1 MLVILVGLSKHFI
14 FTSLMNNSRKVI
26 ILILV
31 VTIIQLT
38 LSVFSSEFIDYYPS
52 FKNVHLLS
60 DILVKEKPKNNLAKN
75 VKKTNANSVDGVV
88 INDFDTYIKKGTLI
102 RFNADTLQPALTK
115 FNEKLIAL
123 SEGKNVK
130 IRIAWFGDSQ
140 IEGDFITQDIR
151 TLLQNYFGSQKGV
164 GFVPITSV
172 SSDFRKTAKLF
183 TTGDIK
189 ADNFKKSDGNSS
201 LFFSG
206 YSFFSNDLTVN
217 FTDNTAK
224 NQISQKWLLYGKGDS
239 IAVKIKDSIRKYPAD
254 KTFNKVLINNSA
266 SNKVSFS
273 ISSNKTPIYGVSSEP
288 KSGIVLDNFSFR
300 GITGVELKKLNSELL
315 SEINKSGYYDLIVF
329 QYGVN
334 LMFKPNDTN
343 YDYYYRA
350 MRPVLK
356 KFKNNM
362 TNTEFLMFSC
372 SDRAFNYDGE
382 WKTAVGI
389 DSLINTQARLA
400 YDNDIPFYNFY
411 NSIGGKG
418 TVVKW
423 ADSTLQL
430 ANKDYIHFNFRGAKI
445 AAKTIYSAIIHDY
458 EKAVKLKKANKPLV
472 TPKAIDKK
480 AIDKKAVDKKIVEK
494 ETLRGKPN
502 VPKIVSPTTDSSKS
516 KVIKQIVTKANTKK
530 IDSL

>member
-1 MLVILVGLSKHFI
+1 
-14 FTSLMNNSRKVI
+14 MNNSRKVI
-26 ILILV
+26 TIILV

-38 LSVFSSEFIDYYPS
+38 LSVFSNEFIDYFPS
-52 FKNVHLLS
+52 FKNVNLLS
-60 DILVKEKPKNNLAKN
+60 DILVEGKSKNNLHKKHKKSGSN
-75 VKKTNANSVDGVV
+75 VVDGVV
-88 INDFDTYIKKGTLI
+88 INDFDAYAKKGTLI
-102 RFNADTLQPALTK
+102 RFNTDTLQPALSK
-115 FNEKLIAL
+115 FDEKLIAL

-151 TLLQNYFGSQKGV
+151 VLLQNYFGSQKGV
-164 GFVPITSV
+164 GYVPITSV

-183 TTGDIK
+183 ASGDIR
-189 ADNFKKSDGNSS
+189 ADNFKKSDGNSN

-206 YSFFSNDLTVN
+206 YSFFSNDLNVD
-217 FTDNTAK
+217 FTDNTTKGQAT
-224 NQISQKWLLYGKGDS
+224 QKWLLYGKGDS
-239 IAVKIKDSIRKYPAD
+239 ISVKIQDSIRKYPAD
-254 KTFNKVLINNSA
+254 KSFNKILISSAA
-266 SNKVSFS
+266 SNKVKFNVV
-273 ISSNKTPIYGVSSEP
+273 SNKTPIYGVSSEP

-300 GITGVELKKLNSELL
+300 GITGIELKKLNSDLL
-315 SEINKSGYYDLIVF
+315 AEINRSGYYDLIVF

-350 MRPVLK
+350 MRPILK

-362 TNTEFLMFSC
+362 PNTEFLLFSC

-389 DSLINTQARLA
+389 DALIDTQARLA

-423 ADSTLQL
+423 ADTTPQL

-445 AAKTIYSAIIHDY
+445 AAKTIFNAIIHDY
-458 EKAVKLKKANKPLV
+458 EKAVKWKKGNKPIV
-472 TPKAIDKK
+472 NPIVIVPKAIDKK
-480 AIDKKAVDKKIVEK
+480 PVPK
-494 ETLRGKPN
+494 ETINVKTTIPKVVTPN
-502 VPKIVSPTTDSSKS
+502 NDSAKS
-516 KVIKQIVTKANTKK
+516 KVIKEVITKATTKK
-530 IDSL
+530 VDSI